1 MYYAQF
7 RSTVGVSAFLAL
19 FASHDASF
27 AQDAGA
33 REKAAREAAVAYAKA
48 CNLKTNRAAEA
59 IKIAAVPFF
68 TGDFYRAPTSFIDG
82 AGVAYVLEKDE
93 DLRKWFDNDRGFKL
107 KLSLEVLRVER
118 YADFR
123 KKYLEKEPA
132 PADPDDLQSQQLRDM
147 RVQQLRSARRALDQS
162 IGKDGLIVFLGDEKE
177 ISQKKNISQGILIRF
192 EKGSAKVGGDLGGL
206 NPDWVF
212 SAVKPLP
219 EKKK

>member
-1 MYYAQF
+1 MYCTQLRF
-7 RSTVGVSAFLAL
+7 TVGLSVFLTL
-19 FASHDASF
+19 FASQGATF
-27 AQDAGA
+27 AQDASA
-33 REKAAREAAVAYAKA
+33 REKAAREAAIAYAKA

-59 IKIAAVPFF
+59 MKIAAVPFF
-68 TGDFYRAPTSFIDG
+68 TGGFYRAPTSFDG
-82 AGVAYVLEKDE
+82 AAHAYVLEKDE

-118 YADFR
+118 YEDFR

-162 IGKDGLIVFLGDEKE
+162 IGKDGLIVFLGDKKE
-177 ISQKKNISQGILIRF
+177 ISQKKNISQGILVRF

>member
-1 MYYAQF
+1 M
-7 RSTVGVSAFLAL
+7 
-19 FASHDASF
+19 
-27 AQDAGA
+27 
-33 REKAAREAAVAYAKA
+33 
-48 CNLKTNRAAEA
+48 
-59 IKIAAVPFF
+59 KIAAVPFF
-68 TGDFYRAPTSFIDG
+68 SGGFYRAPTSFDG
-82 AGVAYVLEKDE
+82 AAHAYVLEKDE

-192 EKGSAKVGGDLGGL
+192 EKGTAKVGGLLGGA
-206 NPDWVF
+206 NPDWTF
-212 SAVKPLP
+212 SVLKYINPIP

>member
-1 MYYAQF
+1 MHGAHLQLIVGF
-7 RSTVGVSAFLAL
+7 STFLAF
-19 FASHDASF
+19 FAAHVAGF
-27 AQDAGA
+27 AQDKDT

-48 CNLKTNRAAEA
+48 CNLKTNRAAQA
-59 IKIAAVPFF
+59 MKIAAVPFF
-68 TGDFYRAPTSFIDG
+68 TGGFYRAPTSFDG
-82 AGVAYVLEKDE
+82 ASHAYVFENDQ
-93 DLRKWFDNDRGFKL
+93 DLRKWFDSDRGFEP

-118 YADFR
+118 YEDFR

-132 PADPDDLQSQQLRDM
+132 PADPM

-162 IGKDGLIVFLGDEKE
+162 IGKDGLIVFLGDKKE
-177 ISQKKNISQGILIRF
+177 ISQKKNISQGILVRF
-192 EKGSAKVGGDLGGL
+192 EKGSAKVGGVLGVL

>member
-27 AQDAGA
+27 AQDASA

-93 DLRKWFDNDRGFKL
+93 DLRKWFDNDRGFEP
-107 KLSLEVLRVER
+107 KLSLEVLRIER
-118 YADFR
+118 YEDFR

-132 PADPDDLQSQQLRDM
+132 PGDMYDM
-147 RVQQLRSARRALDQS
+147 RLRMQQAWRRALDES
-162 IGKDGLIVFLGDEKE
+162 LGKDGLIVFLGDEKE
-177 ISQKKNISQGILIRF
+177 ISQKKNISRGILVRF
-192 EKGSAKVGGDLGGL
+192 EKGTAKVGGLLGGA
-206 NPDWVF
+206 NPDWTSF
-212 SAVKPLP
+212 SVLKFINPIP

>member
-1 MYYAQF
+1 MYGAHLQLIVGF
-7 RSTVGVSAFLAL
+7 STFLAF
-19 FASHDASF
+19 FAAHVVGF
-27 AQDAGA
+27 AQDKNT
-33 REKAAREAAVAYAKA
+33 REKAAREAAVAYARA
-48 CNLKTNRAAEA
+48 CNLKTNRAAQA
-59 IKIAAVPFF
+59 MKIAAVPFF
-68 TGDFYRAPTSFIDG
+68 TGGFYRAPTSFDG
-82 AGVAYVLEKDE
+82 AAHAYVLEKDE

-118 YADFR
+118 YEDFR

-132 PADPDDLQSQQLRDM
+132 PADPM

-162 IGKDGLIVFLGDEKE
+162 IGKDGLIVFLGDKKE
-177 ISQKKNISQGILIRF
+177 ISQKKNISQGILVRF

>member
-1 MYYAQF
+1 MHGAQLRLIVGF
-7 RSTVGVSAFLAL
+7 STFLTFFAGHVGG
-19 FASHDASF
+19 F
-27 AQDAGA
+27 AQDKVK

-59 IKIAAVPFF
+59 MKIAAVPFF
-68 TGDFYRAPTSFIDG
+68 SGGFYRAPTSFDG
-82 AGVAYVLEKDE
+82 AAHAYVLERDE

-107 KLSLEVLRVER
+107 KFSLEVLRVER
-118 YADFR
+118 YEDFR
-123 KKYLEKEPA
+123 KKYLEKELA
-132 PADPDDLQSQQLRDM
+132 LADPDDLQSQQLRDM

-192 EKGSAKVGGDLGGL
+192 EKGSAKVGGDLGVL

>member
-1 MYYAQF
+1 MYGAHLQLIVGF
-7 RSTVGVSAFLAL
+7 STFLAF
-19 FASHDASF
+19 FAAHVVGF
-27 AQDAGA
+27 AQDKNT

-48 CNLKTNRAAEA
+48 CNLKTNRAAQA
-59 IKIAAVPFF
+59 MKIAAVPFF
-68 TGDFYRAPTSFIDG
+68 TGGFYRAPTSFDG
-82 AGVAYVLEKDE
+82 AAHAYVLEKDE

>member
-1 MYYAQF
+1 MYCTQLRF
-7 RSTVGVSAFLAL
+7 IVGLSVFLAL
-19 FASHDASF
+19 FASQGATF
-27 AQDAGA
+27 AQNASA
-33 REKAAREAAVAYAKA
+33 REKAAREAAIAYAKA

-59 IKIAAVPFF
+59 MKIAAVPFF
-68 TGDFYRAPTSFIDG
+68 SGGFYRAPTSFDG
-82 AGVAYVLEKDE
+82 AAHAYVLEKDE

-107 KLSLEVLRVER
+107 KLSLEILRVER
-118 YADFR
+118 YEDFR

-132 PADPDDLQSQQLRDM
+132 PTDPDDLQSQQLRDM

-192 EKGSAKVGGDLGGL
+192 EKGSAKVGGDLGVL

>member
-118 YADFR
+118 YEDFR

-132 PADPDDLQSQQLRDM
+132 PADPM

-177 ISQKKNISQGILIRF
+177 IRQKKNISQGILIRF